1 MEAMLAAL
9 VRGEQVDWPF
19 TGAAA
24 ERQFLDAAREHG
36 VLPLVARQQRR
47 LGSLNNWPAT
57 LREAIATRAR
67 QHAIVEQLHRA
78 ELTAVVGELTSRG
91 VRPIVF
97 KGAAL
102 AYTHYPHPCL
112 RPREDFDLLV
122 PESQKNDAVEA
133 LRARAYAPL
142 EMVTGRLVTSQQTF
156 ARDAGLGV
164 RHTCDLHW
172 QVSNRA
178 AFSRLLPW
186 ERLAAET
193 RPIPALDA
201 DGLTPPHALLM
212 ACLHRVAHHFDP
224 PTLIWLYD
232 IHLLVSSMS
241 DEEAARFVALAVDS
255 GLATICVRGIA
266 LAQHHF
272 RTPLPAALEQLVP
285 AGREPLAALPAR
297 AVSSLRRVDVG
308 PACVAQ
314 GIALAAS
321 CCANTSFHRP
331 TTCARPGRGWVRGR
345 CPGCTRAGSF
355 AARRAGFRPAKEPK
369 RGQV

>member
-1 MEAMLAAL
+1 MDTLLATI
-9 VRGEQVDWPF
+9 VRGDQVEWPF

-36 VLPLVARQQRR
+36 VIPLVAWQQRR
-47 LGSLNNWPAT
+47 LGSLNNWPT
-57 LREAIATRAR
+57 SLCEAFTARAR

-78 ELTAVVGELTSRG
+78 ELTAVVSELASFE
-91 VRPIVF
+91 VRPIVL

-122 PESQKNDAVEA
+122 PESRRNDALEV
-133 LRARAYAPL
+133 LQARGYSPL
-142 EMVTGRLVTSQQTF
+142 EMVTGRFVTSQQTL

-172 QVSNRA
+172 RVSNRA

-186 ERLAAET
+186 DRLAAET
-193 RPIPALDA
+193 RFIAGLNA
-201 DGLTPPHALLM
+201 EGLTPPYALLM

-232 IHLLVSSMS
+232 IHLLVSSMG
-241 DEEAARFVALAVDS
+241 EEDAARFVALAVDS
-255 GLATICVRGIA
+255 SLATICVRGIA

-272 RTPLPAALEQLVP
+272 RTRLPAAFDQLVP
-285 AGREPLAALPAR
+285 AGREPLAAYLHGQFRPFDVLMSDLSALQGLRARWQLLREHLFPSPQYLRAAQPRLGSGRLPWLY
-297 AVSSLRRVDVG
+297 V
-308 PACVAQ
+308 
-314 GIALAAS
+314 
-321 CCANTSFHRP
+321 HRI
-331 TTCARPGRGWVRGR
+331 VRGA
-345 CPGCTRAGSF
+345 TRWFQTPTGTD
-355 AARRAGFRPAKEPK
+355 GKV
-369 RGQV
+369 RG

>member
-1 MEAMLAAL
+1 M
-9 VRGEQVDWPF
+9 RSI
-19 TGAAA
+19 
-24 ERQFLDAAREHG
+24 
-36 VLPLVARQQRR
+36 VL
-47 LGSLNNWPAT
+47 
-57 LREAIATRAR
+57 
-67 QHAIVEQLHRA
+67 
-78 ELTAVVGELTSRG
+78 
-91 VRPIVF
+91 

-122 PESQKNDAVEA
+122 PESQRNDAVDV

-156 ARDAGLGV
+156 ARDAGRGV

-172 QVSNRA
+172 RVSNRA

-201 DGLTPPHALLM
+201 GEGLAPPHALLM

-232 IHLLVSSMS
+232 IHLLASSMS
-241 DEEAARFVALAVDS
+241 EEDAARFVALAVDS
-255 GLATICVRGIA
+255 GLAAICARGIA

-285 AGREPLAALPAR
+285 AGRRAVGGLPGR
-297 AVSSLRRVDVG
+297 AVSALRRADVG
-308 PACVAQ
+308 PAGAAT

-321 CCANTSFHRP
+321 CCANTSFRRP
-331 TTCARPGRGWVRGR
+331 DTCARPGRAWARVR

-355 AARRAGFRPAKEPK
+355 AASSHWFQPARES
-369 RGQV
+369 